1 MEAKAAVKS
10 EGGSMPA
17 GRRDRLARMRRA
29 MSEHKVTTTVFG
41 ISLAAILGLGIFAG
55 VSSPGQTGGS
65 SSGAGSSSTS
75 SAESLVGHAGPA
87 FDLAALDDP
96 AGHVSLASYAGKPVI
111 VNFFASWCGP
121 CRTETPLLA
130 QYYSSHHD
138 AVHMIGVDA
147 NDSRTAALAFT
158 KKYGVSYP
166 VGSDPAATTAGAY
179 GVVAMPQTY
188 FLNAQHKVVDHV
200 YGKVTAGSLAQG
212 VKLMGG

>member
-1 MEAKAAVKS
+1 M
-10 EGGSMPA
+10 
-17 GRRDRLARMRRA
+17 
-29 MSEHKVTTTVFG
+29 
-41 ISLAAILGLGIFAG
+41 
-55 VSSPGQTGGS
+55 
-65 SSGAGSSSTS
+65 
-75 SAESLVGHAGPA
+75 GHAGPA
-87 FDLAALDDP
+87 FDLAALNDP
-96 AGHVSLASYAGKPVI
+96 AGHVALASYAGKPVI

>member
-1 MEAKAAVKS
+1 
-10 EGGSMPA
+10 MPA
-17 GRRDRLARMRRA
+17 GWQGRLTRLRRA
-29 MSEHKVTTTVFG
+29 MAEHKVTTTVFG

-87 FDLAALDDP
+87 FDLAALNGSAPGNP

-138 AVHMIGVDA
+138 SVHMIGVDA

>member
-1 MEAKAAVKS
+1 
-10 EGGSMPA
+10 MPA
-17 GRRDRLARMRRA
+17 GRRDRLACMRRA

-55 VSSPGQTGGS
+55 VSSPAKTGGS

-87 FDLAALDDP
+87 FDLAALNDP
-96 AGHVSLASYAGKPVI
+96 AGHVSLARYAGKPVI

-138 AVHMIGVDA
+138 SVHMIGVDA

-158 KKYGVSYP
+158 KRYGVSYP
-166 VGSDPAATTAGAY
+166 VGSDPAATTASAY

>member
-1 MEAKAAVKS
+1 M
-10 EGGSMPA
+10 
-17 GRRDRLARMRRA
+17 
-29 MSEHKVTTTVFG
+29 
-41 ISLAAILGLGIFAG
+41 
-55 VSSPGQTGGS
+55 
-65 SSGAGSSSTS
+65 
-75 SAESLVGHAGPA
+75 GHPGPA
-87 FDLAALDDP
+87 FDLAALTNP
-96 AGHVSLASYAGKPVI
+96 AGHVSLASYAGEPVI

-130 QYYSSHHD
+130 RYYSSEHGT
-138 AVHMIGVDA
+138 VHVIGVDA

-166 VGSDPAATTAGAY
+166 VGSDPAATTAGTY

>member
-1 MEAKAAVKS
+1 
-10 EGGSMPA
+10 MPA

-29 MSEHKVTTTVFG
+29 VSEHKVTTTVFG
-41 ISLAAILGLGIFAG
+41 ISLAAILGLGILAG
-55 VSSPGQTGGS
+55 VSSPGKTGGS

>member
-1 MEAKAAVKS
+1 
-10 EGGSMPA
+10 MPA
-17 GRRDRLARMRRA
+17 GWQDRLTRLRRA
-29 MSEHKVTTTVFG
+29 MAEHKVTTTVFG
-41 ISLAAILGLGIFAG
+41 ISLAAIVGLGIFAG
-55 VSSPGQTGGS
+55 VSSPGKTGGS

-75 SAESLVGHAGPA
+75 SAESLVGYAGPA
-87 FDLAALDDP
+87 FDLAALDGSTPDNP

-138 AVHMIGVDA
+138 SVHMIGVDA

-212 VKLMGG
+212 VKLMGGG